1 MVKYSSG
8 DQKKKTKAIYVL
20 EARLKT
26 FSTRFENHEIDRK
39 QYLQGLS
46 FFAANKN

>member
-1 MVKYSSG
+1 MLNFSGG
-8 DQKKKTKAIYVL
+8 DQNKKTKTVLAL

-26 FSTRFENHEIDRK
+26 LSTRFENHEIDRK

-46 FFAANKN
+46 FFVANEK